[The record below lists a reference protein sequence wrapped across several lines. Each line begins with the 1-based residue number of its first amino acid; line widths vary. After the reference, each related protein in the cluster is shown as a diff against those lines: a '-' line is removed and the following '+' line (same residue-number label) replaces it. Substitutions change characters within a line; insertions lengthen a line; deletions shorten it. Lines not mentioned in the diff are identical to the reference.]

1 MRLVISNVCC
11 IKWPRGGSG
20 EKKIVIKYKFI
31 VFKMTTHKKIN
42 KIITKGA
49 KILGKTQ

>member
-1 MRLVISNVCC
+1 MRLVISNVCY

-31 VFKMTTHKKIN
+31 VFTDHTKLTEKKR
-42 KIITKGA
+42 T
-49 KILGKTQ
+49 